1 MQSQQTLALEILIN
15 SYQVTTGTT
24 EGDSYEFILNED
36 LQVIECVKLESIN
49 KSIIQ
54 SIKDAKTVLN
64 GYLFELNHVR
74 VNPRL
79 DNTYIVKQ
87 LTDALSQIGVK
98 VANQPKQDSMA
109 VCFKPLGEISDNVRF
124 YLNQEGKL
132 VFLSPS
138 TRPKLIYSKPSV

>member
-1 MQSQQTLALEILIN
+1 MQSQTLALEILIN
-15 SYQVTTGTT
+15 SYQVTCQSIAS
-24 EGDSYEFILNED
+24 DFYEFILNED
-36 LQVIECVKLESIN
+36 LRVIECVKLESIN
-49 KSIIQ
+49 QGIIQ
-54 SIKDAKTVLN
+54 PIKDPRTVLD

-87 LTDALSQIGVK
+87 LTDALGQIGVK

-109 VCFKPLGEISDNVRF
+109 VCFKPLGEISANVRF

-138 TRPKLIYSKPSV
+138 TRPRLIYSKPSV